1 MRYLFPLGLFFALW
15 SPAAGQSLE
24 GSYRS
29 VERQVAE
36 ADRHSFSRLRDGP
49 HIQRFV
55 RLGLLVRVHPSS
67 DLALSP
73 GVSYPYARPEL
84 RLFLRR
90 LGRQFRAACGERL
103 VVTSLT
109 RPLREQPNN
118 ASDRSV
124 HPTGMAVDLRIPGS
138 SGCRRWMERV
148 LVNLERGGVLE
159 ATRERYPPH
168 YHVALFPEPYT
179 AYLASRQ
186 VAVGSTDRT
195 GDTPWDAALAHET
208 AIETLQRLNRLPWSQ
223 IRPGQAPQR
232 PR

>member
-1 MRYLFPLGLFFALW
+1 MRYLFPLALLFALW

-29 VERQVAE
+29 VNRQVAE
-36 ADRHSFSRLRDGP
+36 AERHSFSRLRDAS

-84 RLFLRR
+84 RLFLGR
-90 LGRQFRAACGERL
+90 LSRQFRAACGERL

-124 HPTGMAVDLRIPGS
+124 HPTGMAVDLRISGS
-138 SGCRRWMERV
+138 RGCQRWMERV

-186 VAVGSTDRT
+186 VGVEDAVRNG
-195 GDTPWDAALAHET
+195 GTPADAAKVHET
-208 AIETLQRLNRLPWSQ
+208 AIETVQRLNRLPWIQ
-223 IRPGQAPQR
+223 LRPGKVLQL